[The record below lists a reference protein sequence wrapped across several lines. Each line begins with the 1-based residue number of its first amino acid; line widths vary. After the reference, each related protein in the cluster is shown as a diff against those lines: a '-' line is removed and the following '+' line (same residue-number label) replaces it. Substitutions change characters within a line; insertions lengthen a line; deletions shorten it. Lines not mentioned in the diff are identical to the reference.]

1 MHLVVDDY
9 CYALQLWW
17 ERLPWISKVV
27 PMKKL
32 QGGEEAKARE
42 DWDMGS
48 RAGSSSSKGKERW
61 CVADAV
67 GADSIRKVGGE
78 EKHDGDGTSG
88 TAEAFSA
95 FGKKVEGKGNGEAG
109 LSGGEDARLDQ
120 CKPIHV
126 VSQAHLDWALKERG
140 IFSGPR
146 DCWEEGQSSRGLGR
160 AFCDGHSSPL
170 WVWPGG
176 VDSRPS
182 LGLKEGQPTA
192 EATWAFSPFRST
204 KERPLKETRA
214 SFSQSRLE
222 RWFDEE
228 LLAGGMVSS
237 AERSGK
243 KGFHCGHVVVGG
255 RCQVFHF

>member
-1 MHLVVDDY
+1 M
-9 CYALQLWW
+9 
-17 ERLPWISKVV
+17 
-27 PMKKL
+27 
-32 QGGEEAKARE
+32 
-42 DWDMGS
+42 
-48 RAGSSSSKGKERW
+48 
-61 CVADAV
+61 
-67 GADSIRKVGGE
+67 
-78 EKHDGDGTSG
+78 
-88 TAEAFSA
+88 
-95 FGKKVEGKGNGEAG
+95 
-109 LSGGEDARLDQ
+109 
-120 CKPIHV
+120 
-126 VSQAHLDWALKERG
+126 
-140 IFSGPR
+140 
-146 DCWEEGQSSRGLGR
+146 
-160 AFCDGHSSPL
+160 
-170 WVWPGG
+170 
-176 VDSRPS
+176 DSRPS